1 MGQGVQLLVCKSQWY
16 QGNRAE
22 DRKELDLEEVDSTRK
37 VTLLIKWPTS
47 HKREFQAI
55 FDSVPPVVDNTS
67 IPRAQ
72 GSTLHCCCAVCLARR
87 LALYSTLRWSS
98 TLRCSPDQDGNP
110 VGYNSTNPSS
120 IYILPRPVAE
130 ASVARLQ
137 PRSSSLLPSVWLQ

>member
-1 MGQGVQLLVCKSQWY
+1 MGQGVQLLVYQGQWY
-16 QGNRAE
+16 QGDQAE

-47 HKREFQAI
+47 HQRESQAI

-72 GSTLHCCCAVCLARR
+72 SSTLYCCCAVCPARR
-87 LALYSTLRWSS
+87 LVLYSTLLWSS

-110 VGYNSTNPSS
+110 VGYNSTIPSS
-120 IYILPRPVAE
+120 IYILPRPVVE
-130 ASVARLQ
+130 ASVARL
-137 PRSSSLLPSVWLQ
+137 